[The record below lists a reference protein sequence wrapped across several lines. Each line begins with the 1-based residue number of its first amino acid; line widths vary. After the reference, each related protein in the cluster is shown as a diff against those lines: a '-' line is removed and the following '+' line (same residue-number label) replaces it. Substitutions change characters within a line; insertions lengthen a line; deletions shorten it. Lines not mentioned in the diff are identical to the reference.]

1 MIRWRK
7 ILNSDTS
14 VRESLFDFLEG
25 NTWMDS
31 FKHIKYPLN
40 DSVHIEIK
48 KINKLPPR
56 EARTNGQKAA
66 RKLGYF
72 FGR

>member
-7 ILNSDTS
+7 ILKSDTS

-25 NTWMDS
+25 SSWMNA

-40 DSVHIEIK
+40 DSVI
-48 KINKLPPR
+48 
-56 EARTNGQKAA
+56 
-66 RKLGYF
+66 
-72 FGR
+72 